1 MPGLVINTNVASIN
15 GQRNLYKSSLA
26 LNKSLERLSS
36 GLRINR
42 AGDDAAG
49 LAISENLRSQVRGLN
64 QAVRN
69 ANDGISLIQTAEG
82 AIDTYTEICQR
93 MRELSIQAS
102 SDVNSDENRKS
113 IQLEINQQLDEL
125 NRIATTMDFNGAK
138 LFDGTFIDK
147 KIQVGAKAGQ
157 TLDISVGDLRTSM
170 IGAVARTV
178 GTAVNATAFV
188 AGGILVNGYQ
198 VGASASATA
207 IDKAAAIQAIYNQTG
222 VTATAEAT
230 TVTGTGVV
238 GGGTLNATHYFII
251 NGVTFGSAT
260 DTIITLANDSD
271 GALRR
276 AINAKSNVTG
286 VVASVNTS
294 NQLVLTAAD
303 GRDIDVTLSTVGV
316 APTAQ
321 FITGLSG
328 AAGAGVLAKTGGTI
342 QLTSDSAF
350 VVADGSQNAATL
362 VGFEGS
368 IAVDYNLA
376 INTLDVSTFD
386 NAQDALD
393 IIDNAL
399 RQINDVRANLGAITN
414 RLENTVSNL
423 MIVAENLSASD
434 SRIRDADFAAET
446 ANMTRAQILQQS
458 GVAVLAQANV
468 VPQAAL
474 QLLQG

>member
-1 MPGLVINTNVASIN
+1 MPGLVINTNVPSIN
-15 GQRNLYKSSLA
+15 GQRNLYKSSAA

-82 AIDTYTEICQR
+82 SIDTYTEICQR
-93 MRELSIQAS
+93 IRELAIQAS
-102 SDVNSDENRKS
+102 SDVNSDQNRAS
-113 IQLEINQQLDEL
+113 IQVEVDQQLDEL
-125 NRIATTMDFNGAK
+125 NRIATTIDFNGAM
-138 LFDGTFIDK
+138 LFDGSFIDK
-147 KIQVGAKAGQ
+147 RIQVGSKSGQ
-157 TLDISVGDLRTSM
+157 TLNISVGDLRTGV
-170 IGAVARTV
+170 IGAVAQTI
-178 GTAVNATAFV
+178 GTSVNSTALV
-188 AGGILVNGYQ
+188 NGGILVNGYQ
-198 VGASASATA
+198 VPASASGTA
-207 IDKAAAIQAIYNQTG
+207 IDKAAAIQSIYAQTG
-222 VTATAEAT
+222 VSAVAQSTI
-230 TVTGTGVV
+230 VTGTAAI
-238 GGGTLNATHYFII
+238 GGGTLNATDNLTI
-251 NGVTFGSAT
+251 NGVTFGSGT
-260 DTIITLANDSD
+260 ETIVVLANDSD

-286 VVASVNTS
+286 VIASVDTS

-303 GRDIDVTLSTVGV
+303 GRDIDVTLSTVGA
-316 APTAQ
+316 APSAES
-321 FITGLSG
+321 ITGLSG
-328 AAGAGVLAKTGGTI
+328 AAGAGVLAKTGGRI
-342 QLTSDSAF
+342 KLTSDQAF
-350 VVADGSQNAATL
+350 IVADGAQDATTL
-362 VGFEGS
+362 AGIEGS
-368 IAVDYNLA
+368 AAIDYNLA
-376 INTLDVSTFD
+376 VNRVDITTFD
-386 NAQDALD
+386 NAQDAID

-423 MIVAENLSASD
+423 QIVAENLSASD

-446 ANMTRAQILQQS
+446 ANMTRAQILQQA

-474 QLLQG
+474 TLLQG